1 MSAAETMPVEIWH
14 NPSCSQSRNALAMI
28 RHVGI
33 EPRVVEYATA
43 SLSKAR
49 IAEVVAAA
57 GLGVREAIREKD
69 ALFVELGLA
78 APAVSDDDLLDAMAA
93 HPMLINR
100 PFVITPMGT
109 RLCRPPE
116 RVLDLLPPCERPFAK
131 ENGEVVIDAN
141 GVRVR

>member
-1 MSAAETMPVEIWH
+1 MSAETMPVEIWH
-14 NPSCSQSRNALAMI
+14 NPRCSQSRNALALI
-28 RHVGI
+28 REVGI
-33 EPRVVEYATA
+33 EPRIVDYATA

-57 GLGVREAIREKD
+57 GLGMREAIREKD

-78 APAVSDDDLLDAMAA
+78 EPGVSDEALLDAMAA

-100 PFVITPMGT
+100 PFVISPVGT

-116 RVLDLLPPCERPFAK
+116 RVLDLLPSPTL
-131 ENGEVVIDAN
+131 
-141 GVRVR
+141 

>member
-1 MSAAETMPVEIWH
+1 MQTMPVEIWH
-14 NPSCSQSRNALAMI
+14 NPHCSQSRNTLALI

-33 EPRVVEYATA
+33 EPWVIEYATA

-49 IAEVVAAA
+49 IAEVVMAA
-57 GLGVREAIREKD
+57 GLSMREAIREKD

-78 APAVSDDDLLDAMAA
+78 EPGVSDDALLDAMVA

-100 PFVITPMGT
+100 PFVITPVGT

-116 RVLDLLPPCERPFAK
+116 RVLDLLPPCDRPFAK
-131 ENGEVVIDAN
+131 ENGDVVIDAD
-141 GVRVR
+141 GVRVL